1 VKSDK
6 KSEGE
11 KAKKR
16 KSPDKGGTGGEG
28 DGKKERN
35 ELKVQGEREGAGR
48 VDLGYVLTIG

>member
-1 VKSDK
+1 MKSDK